1 MLTRQKSS
9 SMAGICIEIF
19 QLTNIINGLTLRS
32 IIFIV
37 LEFSRVIT
45 NPYSLLSV
53 PGSLLSP
60 LVLFFFFVCLF
71 FLLAPACLIPSLHLS
86 EPKLR

>member
-19 QLTNIINGLTLRS
+19 QLTNIVNGLTLRS

-60 LVLFFFFVCLF
+60 LVFL
-71 FLLAPACLIPSLHLS
+71 FLLAPAYLIPSLHLS

>member
-60 LVLFFFFVCLF
+60 LVFLFLF
-71 FLLAPACLIPSLHLS
+71 LFLLAPAYLIPSLHLS

>member
-1 MLTRQKSS
+1 MLTCQKSS

-19 QLTNIINGLTLRS
+19 QLTNIVNGLTLRS

-60 LVLFFFFVCLF
+60 LVFLFL
-71 FLLAPACLIPSLHLS
+71 FLLAPAYLIPSLHLS